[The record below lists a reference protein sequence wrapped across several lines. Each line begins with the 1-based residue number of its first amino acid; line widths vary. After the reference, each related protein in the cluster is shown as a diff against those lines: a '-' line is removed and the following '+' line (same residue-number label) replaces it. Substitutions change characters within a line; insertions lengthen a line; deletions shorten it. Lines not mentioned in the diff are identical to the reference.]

1 MTIEQNIVRLFAL
14 PPHGEPAVP
23 PETPGAMPLQDF
35 WHWQTEAAPV
45 IQRSEASA
53 GWRRIAIFTGTL
65 AVIGWAIW
73 QMYLVLS
80 VGGVSPLEWGVLV
93 LFSINFAWIALSF
106 VSATAGFLALVV
118 QRWPRRKASAP
129 PANLTKR
136 TAVVI
141 PVYNEDPVRIFANI
155 EANLAELRDAGEA
168 QSFDFFVLS
177 DTTSADKALQ
187 EEAAFLKARDRAG
200 DIGAIYYRRRRHNEH
215 RKTGNISDF
224 CRRWG
229 SAYDFMLVLDADSTM
244 SAATMIELARRMEAD
259 PRLGLLQ
266 TIPLIINAETLFAR
280 IQQFAARAYG
290 SLMGA
295 GLAWWTQNEGNY
307 WGHNAIIRTHAFMS
321 AAGLSELSGR
331 PPFGGSVLS
340 HDFVEAALLRRA
352 GWKVRT
358 AMDLNGSYEECPPS
372 LLDLA
377 IRDRRWC
384 QGNLQHS
391 RLVGAKGLHWVS
403 RMHFVSGIMSYL
415 ASPFWLMLILCGL
428 ALALQAQFV
437 RPEYFPNYFSDI
449 PEWPIID
456 PARALSLFYATMAV
470 LLTPKLYGYL
480 LLIFDKKWRNEAGG
494 VFHGALSVVCEIL
507 LSALLAPIMMLIQT
521 GAVWAVLRGRD
532 TGWRPQRRDG
542 GGIALSDI
550 IKRHT
555 PHVLTGIALTIAA
568 FLVSPDLAAWLSPA
582 LIGLLF
588 SIVLS
593 AATASHEA
601 GQRARRL
608 GLFLTPEE
616 VTPPKIAKCAAG
628 LKPIYADAVGH
639 APRLETL
646 AADGNARG
654 AHLALI
660 EVEQYTPKDRF
671 DAAEIIAGAKIAE
684 SSSLSE
690 ALALLTPSETQAL
703 TNSRKLIIAL
713 AGKGA

>member
-1 MTIEQNIVRLFAL
+1 MTLEQNIVRLFAL
-14 PPHGEPAVP
+14 PPRGQPAVP
-23 PETPGAMPLQDF
+23 AEMPGEMPAQDF
-35 WHWQTEAAPV
+35 WRWNKSKARV
-45 IQRSEASA
+45 IPSA
-53 GWRRIAIFTGTL
+53 EQSTAWRRILVFAGTL
-65 AVIGWAIW
+65 GLIGWAVW

-80 VGGVSPLEWGVLV
+80 VGGMTPLEWGVLV

-106 VSATAGFLALVV
+106 VSSTVGFIALVV
-118 QRWPRRKASAP
+118 ERWPRRAVITAP
-129 PANLTKR
+129 APLARR
-136 TAVVI
+136 TAVII
-141 PVYNEDPVRIFANI
+141 PVYNEDPVRIFATI
-155 EANLAELRDAGEA
+155 EASVCELREA
-168 QSFDFFVLS
+168 HEAASFDFFILS
-177 DTTSADKALQ
+177 DTTQAEKALA
-187 EEAAFLKARDRAG
+187 EEAAFLRLRERVG
-200 DIGAIYYRRRRHNEH
+200 DFGSVFYRRRKHNEH
-215 RKTGNISDF
+215 RKTGNIADF
-224 CRRWG
+224 CSRWG

-244 SAATMIELARRMEAD
+244 SSATMIELARRMEAD
-259 PRLGLLQ
+259 ERLGLLQ
-266 TIPLIINAETLFAR
+266 TIPLIINADTLFAR

-307 WGHNAIIRTHAFMS
+307 WGHNAIIRTGAFMS

-391 RLVGAKGLHWVS
+391 RLVNARGLHWVS
-403 RMHFVSGIMSYL
+403 RMHFISGIMSYL

-428 ALALQAQFV
+428 ALSLQAQLL
-437 RPEYFPNYFSDI
+437 RPEYFPDYFSDI
-449 PEWPIID
+449 PQWPIID
-456 PARALSLFYATMAV
+456 PERALGLFYFTMAV

-494 VFHGALSVVCEIL
+494 VFHGAVSVVCEVL

-521 GAVWAVLRGRD
+521 GAVWAVLRGHD
-532 TGWRPQRRDG
+532 TGWKPQRRDG
-542 GGIALSDI
+542 GDIAMSAV
-550 IKRHT
+550 IKRHAR
-555 PHVLTGIALTIAA
+555 HVIFGALLTVAA
-568 FLVSPDLAAWLSPA
+568 FLVSPALAAWLSPA

-593 AATASHEA
+593 GGTASHAA
-601 GQRARRL
+601 GKKARML

-616 VTPPKIAKCAAG
+616 VAPPKIAERAAS
-628 LKPIYADAVGH
+628 LKPAYAEAV
-639 APRLETL
+639 ASASNFEAL

-660 EVEQYTPKDRF
+660 ESEQHAPKARF
-671 DAAEIIAGAKIAE
+671 DAPEIIAAAKIADV
-684 SSSLSE
+684 STVKE
-690 ALALLTPSETQAL
+690 ALALLTPTERQAL
-703 TNSRKLIIAL
+703 ANSRKLIIAL
-713 AGKGA
+713 AGKDN

>member
-1 MTIEQNIVRLFAL
+1 MTVEQNVVRFFAL
-14 PPHGEPAVP
+14 PQSGQSAVP
-23 PETPGAMPLQDF
+23 IESPGSMPQQDFTHFQQANYIAMPKS
-35 WHWQTEAAPV
+35 E
-45 IQRSEASA
+45 RSAR
-53 GWRRIAIFTGTL
+53 WRRVAVFGSTA

-73 QMYLVLS
+73 QMYLVLA
-80 VGGVSPLEWGVLV
+80 VGGVTPLEWGVLV

-106 VSATAGFLALVV
+106 VSASAGFLALIV
-118 QRWPRRKASAP
+118 QRWPQRAV
-129 PANLTKR
+129 PAESSSLTKR

-141 PVYNEDPVRIFANI
+141 PIYNEDPVRIFANI
-155 EANLAELRDAGEA
+155 EASLCELADLS
-168 QSFDFFVLS
+168 QSQGFDFFVLS
-177 DTTSADKALQ
+177 DTTVAEKALS
-187 EEAAFLKARDRAG
+187 EEAAFLELRGRAG
-200 DIGAIYYRRRRHNEH
+200 GIGNVFYRRRKHNEH

-229 SAYDFMLVLDADSTM
+229 AAYDFMLVLDADSSM
-244 SAATMIELARRMEAD
+244 SASTMIELARRMATDE
-259 PRLGLLQ
+259 RLGLLQ
-266 TIPLIINAETLFAR
+266 TIPLIINADTLFAR

-307 WGHNAIIRTHAFMS
+307 WGHNAIIRTRAFMA
-321 AAGLSELSGR
+321 AAGLPELSGR

-391 RLVGAKGLHWVS
+391 RLINAKGLHWVS
-403 RMHFVSGIMSYL
+403 RMHFISGIMSYL

-437 RPEYFPNYFSDI
+437 RPEYFPDYFSDI
-449 PEWPIID
+449 PQWPIID
-456 PARALSLFYATMAV
+456 PARALALFYATMAV

-494 VFHGALSVVCEIL
+494 VFHGAASVVCEIL

-521 GAVWAVLRGRD
+521 GAVFAVLRGHD
-532 TGWRPQRRDG
+532 TGWKPQRRQG
-542 GGIALSDI
+542 GDIALSAVV
-550 IKRHT
+550 KRHLR
-555 PHVLTGIALTIAA
+555 HVLFGAGLTVAAL
-568 FLVSPDLAAWLSPA
+568 LVSPDLAAWLSPA

-588 SIVLS
+588 SVVLS
-593 AATASHEA
+593 AASASHKA
-601 GQRARRL
+601 GAYFKRL

-616 VTPPKIAKCAAG
+616 VAPPKIVARTTS
-628 LKPIYADAVGH
+628 LKPIYGTAVARARGFES
-639 APRLETL
+639 LCT
-646 AADGNARG
+646 DGNARG

-660 EVEQYTPKDRF
+660 EAEQNTPKGRF
-671 DAAEIIAGAKIAE
+671 DAPEIIAAAKIADADNRG
-684 SSSLSE
+684 E
-690 ALALLTPSETQAL
+690 ALALLTPVERLAL
-703 TNSRKLIIAL
+703 VNSRKLIIAL
-713 AGKGA
+713 SSKEA